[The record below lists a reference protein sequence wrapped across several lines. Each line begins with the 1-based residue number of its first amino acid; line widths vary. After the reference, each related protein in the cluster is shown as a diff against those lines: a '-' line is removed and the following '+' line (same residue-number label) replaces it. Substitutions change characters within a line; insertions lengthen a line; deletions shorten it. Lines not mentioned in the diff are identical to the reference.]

1 MTNPNNAVGTNAA
14 FGGRTSVNAFNDV
27 ASVLSRG
34 IITGWVCSAGGGM
47 SVNIG
52 GTADT
57 RDVAIALDNSGNKT
71 TINNISDASINLT
84 IDAAPAANSRYDVVV
99 AYVDNPAIG
108 NSTDVDNP
116 GACGIIVVKG
126 TASSSPVVPNES
138 AIRTAITSDGA
149 SGSTAYYV
157 VLAQITVGAG
167 TTVIASGNIT
177 QSAYNSTIASTNI
190 LDGSIT
196 SSKIGA
202 SAVTSGKIANNSVTT
217 AKLAN
222 ASVTFSKIDWTTVL
236 EVVGTTTGDNQNYAI
251 KYADGRLVCVIRK
264 TATVSITNPWSSLYG
279 LDVAGSNIGNWAV
292 RFIAPPVTEQSVTTS
307 NVSVITASYQQPT
320 LTTAPGL
327 TLCRPQ
333 AINNAS
339 VVYNVV
345 AYGFWK

>member
-71 TINNISDASINLT
+71 TINNISDAPINLT

-196 SSKIGA
+196 SSKIGS

-236 EVVGTTTGDNQNYAI
+236 EVVGTTTGNNQNYAI

-292 RFIAPPVTEQSVTTS
+292 RFIAPPVTEQSVTS
-307 NVSVITASYQQPT
+307 NVSIITVSYQQST

>member
-14 FGGRTSVNAFNDV
+14 IGGRTSVNAFNDV

-71 TINNISDASINLT
+71 TINNISDAPINLT
-84 IDAAPAANSRYDVVV
+84 IDAAPATNSRYDVVV

-196 SSKIGA
+196 SSKIGS
-202 SAVTSGKIANNSVTT
+202 SAVTSSKISNNSVTT
-217 AKLAN
+217 DKLAN
-222 ASVTFSKIDWTTVL
+222 ASVTSSKIDWTTLYFGNYSTTERSTGFTWVDGKTIYKKT
-236 EVVGTTTGDNQNYAI
+236 VNFGTLPNATTKNVNHNISSISNIINIEGFAKYTTGVTIFIPNVNTYAV
-251 KYADGRLVCVIRK
+251 GGN
-264 TATVSITNPWSSLYG
+264 VSISVSATQISIDTGNTDRSGASAYITLYY
-279 LDVAGSNIGNWAV
+279 
-292 RFIAPPVTEQSVTTS
+292 TKTS
-307 NVSVITASYQQPT
+307 
-320 LTTAPGL
+320 
-327 TLCRPQ
+327 
-333 AINNAS
+333 
-339 VVYNVV
+339 
-345 AYGFWK
+345 